1 MKKTIIATAVAFALS
16 GTFAFA
22 QSDQSRYEHG
32 SKYEHG
38 SRMSEQPGGIT
49 GWAYRTHGNNAELGG
64 DNANSGS
71 GENSAADGAF
81 SSSG

>member
-1 MKKTIIATAVAFALS
+1 MKKTIVATAVAFALS

-22 QSDQSRYEHG
+22 RSDQPR
-32 SKYEHG
+32 YEHG
-38 SRMSEQPGGIT
+38 SRMSEQPGGT
-49 GWAYRTHGNNAELGG
+49 AGWAYRMHGNNAELGG

-71 GENSAADGAF
+71 GENSAVDGAF

>member
-16 GTFAFA
+16 GSFAFA
-22 QSDQSRYEHG
+22 QSDQPRYEHG
-32 SKYEHG
+32 SKT
-38 SRMSEQPGGIT
+38 SERPGGT
-49 GWAYRTHGNNAELGG
+49 AGWAYRMHGNNAELGG

-71 GENSAADGAF
+71 GENSAVDGAF

>member
-22 QSDQSRYEHG
+22 QSDQLRYEHG
-32 SKYEHG
+32 SKYERG
-38 SRMSEQPGGIT
+38 SRMSEQPGGFA
-49 GWAYRTHGNNAELGG
+49 GWAYRMHGNNAELGG